1 MRCIKIYTPQSSL
14 VTVGANIYSVVKIWM
29 PSERDTILY
38 VYYNTQLSNL
48 HALIS

>member
-29 PSERDTILY
+29 PSGRDTILC
-38 VYYNTQLSNL
+38 VHYNDTHNSLTYMQ
-48 HALIS
+48 